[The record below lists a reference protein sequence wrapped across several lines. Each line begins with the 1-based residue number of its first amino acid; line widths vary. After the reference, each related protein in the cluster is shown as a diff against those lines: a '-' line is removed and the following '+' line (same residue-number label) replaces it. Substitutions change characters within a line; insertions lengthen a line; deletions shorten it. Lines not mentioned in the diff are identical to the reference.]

1 MRIFV
6 TVLLASLVLSGCQSA
21 PPKEKK
27 PDKEPVSDTLTHT
40 GEWQGSSLSEQS
52 IRRINELN
60 VKYRRCLQAETDARA
75 ATADDPRA
83 IGDLI
88 LRQCEDTLGEIQ
100 AALEAEGVPNT
111 VAARYVRKNRSQGA
125 QNVMR
130 VVQFVQA
137 QRAADH
143 EETLRSRHAADPVR

>member
-27 PDKEPVSDTLTHT
+27 PDKEPVSDTLTQA
-40 GEWQGSSLSEQS
+40 GEWQGSSLSEHS

-75 ATADDPRA
+75 ALADDPRA

-88 LRQCEDTLGEIQ
+88 LRRCEDTLGEIQ
-100 AALEAEGVPNT
+100 AALEAEGVPNPI
-111 VAARYVRKNRSQGA
+111 AARYVRKNRSQGA

-137 QRAADH
+137 QRAAEAD
-143 EETLRSRHAADPVR
+143 TNRNRSTAAPAQR